1 MERRGGLAD
10 LGLALVTVGSR
21 IGFGVCDE
29 IFRNYFAAASFR
41 KRMKS

>member
-1 MERRGGLAD
+1 MERRAVD
-10 LGLALVTVGSR
+10 LGLALVTAGPR

-29 IFRNYFAAASFR
+29 IFRNYFPAAASFR